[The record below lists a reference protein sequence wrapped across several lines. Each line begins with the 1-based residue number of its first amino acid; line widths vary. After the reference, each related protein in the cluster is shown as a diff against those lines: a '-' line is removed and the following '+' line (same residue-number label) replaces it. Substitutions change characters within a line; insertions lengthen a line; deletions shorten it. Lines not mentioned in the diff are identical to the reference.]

1 MITPMNTIT
10 FHLLYKLVLKH
21 KAKLLKANLIAL
33 IATLVSIP
41 IPLLIPLLID
51 EVILKEPGRLLG
63 SINFLFGEFAPL
75 GYIVMT
81 LIITII
87 LRFGF
92 FVSSVFANYAFTEI
106 AQDIT
111 LVLRKKLLLH
121 LKRVAMHEYE
131 TLGSG
136 TVSSKLVSDIQTLE
150 GFIGSALSRSIVSV
164 LTLIGVATVLILIE
178 WRLGLLI
185 LVLHPGVVILT
196 QLISR
201 KVAVY
206 KKEENRAISSFQN
219 SLIET
224 LDLFGQIRASS
235 KENEFIDKSIRDA
248 SLLRD
253 ETARF
258 GKKSFA
264 AERFSFTL
272 FLSVFELFRALGLI
286 LVLSSDLSIGLMF
299 ALFGYLWFMMTPVQD
314 LLSLQYAYSNAKA
327 ALDRLNALFDLEQE
341 PLYHNNKNPFTKKS
355 ASVRVVGLNFSYSN
369 GQSVLKNINMDI
381 KEGSKIALIGPSGS
395 GKTTLAKILSGF
407 YPPKEGELYFNDTSL
422 YDIGLE
428 TLRNNLFV
436 VLQQPVLF
444 NDTLRFN
451 LTMGDDYSDTEIL
464 KALEIAQLSGFVN
477 EIQMGLETLVGKG
490 GVRLSGGQKQRLS
503 IARMILAD
511 PSVVIFDES
520 TSALDVHTE
529 SELFEALQEFLAEK
543 TIITI
548 AHRLSTVQ
556 SSDYIYVMKDG
567 KIVEEGEPKVL
578 MQEEGHYNQFVSAQ
592 H

>member
-1 MITPMNTIT
+1 MNMIS

-21 KAKLLKANLIAL
+21 KSKLIKANLIAL
-33 IATLVSIP
+33 LATLISIP

-51 EVILKEPGRLLG
+51 EVILQEEGALLG
-63 SINFLFGEFAPL
+63 TIQFMFGEFSPL
-75 GYIVMT
+75 GYIVVT
-81 LIITII
+81 LFVTIA

-92 FVSSVFANYAFTEI
+92 LLSSIFAHYAFTEI
-106 AQDIT
+106 AQEIT
-111 LVLRKKLLLH
+111 FVLRKKLLLH

-136 TVSSKLVSDIQTLE
+136 TVSSKLVSDMQTLE
-150 GFIGSALSRSIVSV
+150 SFIGSALSRSIVSV
-164 LTLIGVATVLILIE
+164 LTLIGVAIVLLLIE

-185 LVLHPGVVILT
+185 LVLHPAVVVLT

-201 KVAVY
+201 RVAGF
-206 KKEENRAISSFQN
+206 KKEENRAISRFQN
-219 SLIET
+219 ALIET

-235 KENEFIDKSIRDA
+235 KEHEFIDKSIDDA
-248 SLLRD
+248 AKLRD

-264 AERFSFTL
+264 SERFSFTL
-272 FLSVFELFRALGLI
+272 FLSVFEVFRALGII

-327 ALDRLNALFDLEQE
+327 ALTRLNKLFELEQE
-341 PLYHNNKNPFTKKS
+341 PVCHHQSNPFKSKS
-355 ASVRVVGLNFSYSN
+355 ASVSVQNLSFSYAN
-369 GQSVLKNINMDI
+369 AQPILKHINMEI
-381 KEGSKIALIGPSGS
+381 KAGSKVALIGPSGS
-395 GKTTLAKILSGF
+395 GKTTLAKVLSGF
-407 YPPKEGELYFNDTSL
+407 YPPKDGQLYFNGVSL
-422 YDIGLE
+422 YEIGLQ
-428 TLRNNLFV
+428 TLRENLFV

-451 LTMGDDYSDTEIL
+451 LTMGDEYKDEQIL
-464 KALEIAQLSGFVN
+464 KALEIAQLSSFVR
-477 EIQMGLETLVGKG
+477 EIPQGLETLVGKG

-503 IARMILAD
+503 IARMILAN

-529 SELFEALQEFLAEK
+529 TDLFNALNTFLEDR

-556 SSDYIYVMKDG
+556 NSDYIYVMKDG
-567 KIVEEGEPKVL
+567 EIVEEGEPQKLVE
-578 MQEEGHYNQFVSAQ
+578 EEGHYQMFVQAQ

>member
-1 MITPMNTIT
+1 MNTIT

-21 KAKLLKANLIAL
+21 KSKLIKANLIAL
-33 IATLVSIP
+33 LATMISIP

-51 EVILKEPGRLLG
+51 EVVFKDVGGLTHT
-63 SINFLFGEFAPL
+63 INLLFGDFVPL
-75 GYIVMT
+75 GYIFVT
-81 LIITII
+81 LAITIV

-92 FVSSVFANYAFTEI
+92 FLSSVAAHFAFTEI

-136 TVSSKLVSDIQTLE
+136 AVASKLVTDMQTLE
-150 GFIGSALSRSIVSV
+150 GFIGSALARSIVSI
-164 LTLIGVATVLILIE
+164 LTLIGVATVLLLIE

-185 LVLHPGVVILT
+185 LVLHPAVVIIT

-201 KVAVY
+201 RVSVF
-206 KKEENRAISSFQN
+206 KKEENKAISKFQN
-219 SLIET
+219 ALIET
-224 LDLFGQIRASS
+224 LDLIGQIRASS
-235 KENEFIDKSIRDA
+235 KENEFIEKNIQDA
-248 SLLRD
+248 RELRD

-272 FLSVFELFRALGLI
+272 FLSVFEVFRALGI
-286 LVLSSDLSIGLMF
+286 VLVLSSDLSLGLMF

-314 LLSLQYAYSNAKA
+314 LLSLQFAYSNAKA
-327 ALDRLNALFDLEQE
+327 ALERLNKLFELEQE
-341 PLYHNNKNPFTKKS
+341 PLCHNNKNPFKGKN
-355 ASVRVVGLNFSYSN
+355 ASIKVEKLNFSYSS
-369 GQSVLKNINMDI
+369 GLPILKDINMHI
-381 KEGSKIALIGPSGS
+381 KAGQKVALIGPSGS
-395 GKTTLAKILSGF
+395 GKTTLAKVLSGF
-407 YPPKEGELYFNDTSL
+407 YPPKEGKLIYNDVPL
-422 YDIGLE
+422 NEIGLQ
-428 TLRNNLFV
+428 TLRSNLFV

-451 LTMGDDYSDTEIL
+451 LSMGNDFSEEAIL
-464 KALEIAQLSGFVN
+464 NALEIAQLSKFIT
-477 EIQMGLETLVGKG
+477 EIPDGLDTLVGKG

-503 IARMILAD
+503 IARMILSN
-511 PSVVIFDES
+511 PSFVIFDES

-529 SELFEALQEFLAEK
+529 SDLFEALREFLEER

-556 SSDYIYVMKDG
+556 NSDYIYVMEDG
-567 KIVEEGEPKVL
+567 EIVEEGRPSEL
-578 MQEEGHYNQFVSAQ
+578 MDKEGHYKLFVKAQ

>member
-1 MITPMNTIT
+1 MMSLMNTIS
-10 FHLLYKLVLKH
+10 FHLLYKLVLQH
-21 KAKLLKANLIAL
+21 KKKLLQANLIAL
-33 IATLVSIP
+33 VATLVSIP

-51 EVILKEPGRLLG
+51 EVILKDEGGLIAT
-63 SINFLFGEFAPL
+63 INFLFGDFAPI
-75 GYIVMT
+75 GYILMT
-81 LIITII
+81 LMMTVI

-92 FVSSVFANYAFTEI
+92 LVSSIFAHYAFTEI

-111 LVLRKKLLLH
+111 LTLRKKLLLH
-121 LKRVAMHEYE
+121 LKNVAMHEYE

-136 TVSSKLVSDIQTLE
+136 AVSSKLVSDMQTLE
-150 GFIGSALSRSIVSV
+150 SFIGSALSRSIVSI
-164 LTLIGVATVLILIE
+164 LTLIGVAIVLISIQ
-178 WRLGLLI
+178 WQLGLLI
-185 LVLHPGVVILT
+185 LILHPGVVVLT

-201 KVAVY
+201 RVAVF
-206 KKEENRAISSFQN
+206 KKEENKAISKFQN

-235 KENEFIDKSIRDA
+235 KENEFINKSIEDA
-248 SLLRD
+248 TELRD

-272 FLSVFELFRALGLI
+272 FLSVFEVFRALGI
-286 LVLSSDLSIGLMF
+286 MLVLSSDLSIGLMF

-314 LLSLQYAYSNAKA
+314 LLSLQYAYSNAKG
-327 ALDRLNALFDLEQE
+327 ALERLNKLFELEQE
-341 PLYHNNKNPFTKKS
+341 PLCHDNVNPFTS
-355 ASVRVVGLNFSYSN
+355 QSSSIEVQNLSFSYSTT
-369 GQSVLKNINMDI
+369 SLILKNINMNI
-381 KEGSKIALIGPSGS
+381 KAGSKVALIGPSGS
-395 GKTTLAKILSGF
+395 GKTTLAKVLSGF
-407 YPPKEGELYFNDTSL
+407 YPPKEGTLLYNGAPLTQ
-422 YDIGLE
+422 IGLV
-428 TLRNNLFV
+428 TLRANLFV

-451 LTMGDDYSDTEIL
+451 LTMGDAFSEEEIL
-464 KALEIAQLSGFVN
+464 KALSIAQLSSFVKGIA
-477 EIQMGLETLVGKG
+477 EGLDTLVGKN

-503 IARMILAD
+503 IARMILSN

-529 SELFEALQEFLAEK
+529 SDLFEALQDFLKER

-556 SSDYIYVMKDG
+556 NSDYIYVMQDG
-567 KIVEEGEPKVL
+567 CIVEEGDPEQL
-578 MQEEGHYNQFVSAQ
+578 IQEEGHYNRFVKAQ

>member
-1 MITPMNTIT
+1 MNNIT

-21 KAKLLKANLIAL
+21 KTKLLKANLIAL
-33 IATLVSIP
+33 VATLVSIP

-51 EVILKEPGRLLG
+51 EVILKEPGGLIAT
-63 SINFLFGEFAPL
+63 INFIFTDFTAF
-75 GYIVMT
+75 GYIMMT
-81 LIITII
+81 LLITII

-92 FVSSVFANYAFTEI
+92 FLSSVAAHYAFTEI

-136 TVSSKLVSDIQTLE
+136 TVSSKLVSDMQTLE

-164 LTLIGVATVLILIE
+164 LTLIGVAAVLLLIE

-185 LVLHPGVVILT
+185 LILHPAVVVLT

-201 KVAVY
+201 RVAVF
-206 KKEENRAISSFQN
+206 KKEENKAISKFQN

-235 KENEFIDKSIRDA
+235 KETQFIDKSIQDA
-248 SLLRD
+248 TELRD

-272 FLSVFELFRALGLI
+272 FLSVFEVFRALGLL

-327 ALDRLNALFDLEQE
+327 ALERLNKLFELEQE
-341 PLYHNNKNPFTKKS
+341 LICKDTKNPFTSQS
-355 ASVRVVGLNFSYSN
+355 ASIKVQSLNFSYSS
-369 GQSVLKNINMDI
+369 GISILKNINMYI
-381 KEGSKIALIGPSGS
+381 PTGAKVALIGPSGS

-407 YPPKEGELYFNDTSL
+407 YPPKEGKLFYNDVVL
-422 YDIGLE
+422 NEIGLE
-428 TLRNNLFV
+428 TLRSNLFV

-451 LTMGDDYSDTEIL
+451 LTMGDEFSEEEIL
-464 KALEIAQLSGFVN
+464 KALKIAQLSNFIN
-477 EIQMGLETLVGKG
+477 EIPKGLDTLVGKG

-503 IARMILAD
+503 IARMILSN

-529 SELFEALQEFLAEK
+529 SDLFEALHDFLEER

-556 SSDYIYVMKDG
+556 NSDYIYVMKEG
-567 KIVEEGEPKVL
+567 EIVEEGKPELL
-578 MQEEGHYNQFVSAQ
+578 MKEEGHYNDFVRAQ